1 MKSCHKLSPIQCEK
15 FSSLLIIIKFTF
27 KPDFQSCLTPKQIG
41 YFEYN
46 SKFMIHKKYY
56 LYPRYEK
63 KINFIIMLH
72 ACEIN

>member
-1 MKSCHKLSPIQCEK
+1 MKSCHKLPLIQCQK

-41 YFEYN
+41 YFECN
-46 SKFMIHKKYY
+46 SKFMIHTKYY
-56 LYPRYEK
+56 LYPRYPK